1 MTKKLLV
8 IVSSLLFIVGCE
20 SELDR
25 CIKANV
31 EQMTVT
37 FSKTGL
43 EPVDLNDFYERDRSY
58 QERQEKSN
66 QMWRQIKGSGCS
78 INDYLL
84 DKGNLSPQ
92 CTDLIDE
99 WYSYEEAI
107 GEEFRKPAL
116 AKKAEE
122 ICNIQGIY

>member
-8 IVSSLLFIVGCE
+8 TASSLLFIVGCE

-37 FSKTGL
+37 YSKTGQD
-43 EPVDLNDFYERDRSY
+43 PVDLNDFYKRDRSY

-66 QMWRQIKGSGCS
+66 QMWRQIKDSGCS
-78 INDYLL
+78 MNDYLL
-84 DKGNLSPQ
+84 NKGNLSPQ

-99 WYSYEEAI
+99 WTSYSEALN
-107 GEEFRKPAL
+107 EEFRKPAL

-122 ICNIQGIY
+122 TCNIQGIY